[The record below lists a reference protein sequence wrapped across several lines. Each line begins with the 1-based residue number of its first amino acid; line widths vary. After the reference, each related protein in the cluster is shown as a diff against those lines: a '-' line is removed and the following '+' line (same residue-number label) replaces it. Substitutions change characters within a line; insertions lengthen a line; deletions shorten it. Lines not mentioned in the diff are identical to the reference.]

1 MKSIF
6 LTFLMFIV
14 VFGAIHLGFIDLIT
28 NRYIPYIS
36 YGLLFIVIAIAI
48 FIVGVPQIK
57 LDNIIKEKKRKK

>member
-28 NRYIPYIS
+28 NRYMPYIS

>member
-48 FIVGVPQIK
+48 FIVGIPQIK